1 MKISHIILLLYF
13 HTYITY
19 TIFPIIPNDISNI
32 TKAYETLGNIK
43 LFSQSNDSN
52 SIVNTYNYSYTT
64 ANKDK
69 NSFRKENSGHK
80 KYFSGGAEHTNRKLD
95 FDNMHISNE
104 PKFMPKEK
112 KLEDFISQYLETGTA
127 TRRFDGIK
135 VQFEKNNKV
144 RCLYATGLS
153 AENKIAFTPIQKKH
167 ITQIKGDNNDSVLN
181 ESNVD

>member
-1 MKISHIILLLYF
+1 
-13 HTYITY
+13 
-19 TIFPIIPNDISNI
+19 
-32 TKAYETLGNIK
+32 
-43 LFSQSNDSN
+43 
-52 SIVNTYNYSYTT
+52 
-64 ANKDK
+64 
-69 NSFRKENSGHK
+69 
-80 KYFSGGAEHTNRKLD
+80 
-95 FDNMHISNE
+95 
-104 PKFMPKEK
+104 MPKEK